1 MNRVLLLL
9 AVALASASMTG
20 CARQRVDRQL
30 GTVAKE
36 WSKTIRASQ
45 VIPIYPLSEDLQPGD
60 CFVVEVP
67 TEDEVQLWE
76 REGFL
81 PLVHHVA
88 RLNVT
93 PYSKTY
99 RNEAYGVKK
108 GAPQPPTLWQRLRD
122 GAATTRPAVVNNVFV
137 LSVPLLGPLTLPVP
151 RVLAARHIQPTHWD
165 MAPRASF
172 PTFRV
177 AVSTETAGDASIPIS
192 GLPLGLSVLNAQEAV
207 ASVTLSDAYTYGQ
220 DVAAVLKKAQE
231 CLGGQQLARYEP
243 REVWDGEAETYRKNY
258 SYLRV
263 VHRVYLVGGVNV
275 SVTDTS
281 DTQAGLRF
289 FRPKPSDDPAVQK
302 KQADALAA
310 QNAALAEET
319 NRLNRALALASVDS
333 VPGGAISVTDR
344 STRSI
349 SLKETFDRPL
359 VVGYISFD
367 IPIGKCGK
375 LGKNIVA
382 TQVRLDRGRYD
393 SIAEWAALYPH
404 AAKELCDWLEKDGN
418 SDWLRGL
425 RPDLLKES
433 TPQQRAERLR
443 KYLAKPWWQRYMY
456 RLPGMRIAS
465 DRYRQ
470 INARILHDVIRKPS
484 GIDPGLKVAA
494 H

>member
-1 MNRVLLLL
+1 MNRMLLLL
-9 AVALASASMTG
+9 AAALVTVPSTG
-20 CARQRVDRQL
+20 CARKRVDQQL

-36 WSKTIRASQ
+36 WSRTIRASQ

-88 RLNVT
+88 RLDVT
-93 PYSKTY
+93 PYSGAY
-99 RNEAYGVKK
+99 PNGAYGVTK
-108 GAPQPPTLWQRLRD
+108 GGPHPPTLWQKLRK

-137 LSVPLLGPLTLPVP
+137 LSVPLLGPMTLPVP
-151 RVLAARHIQPTHWD
+151 RMFASRHIQPTHWG

-192 GLPLGLSVLNAQEAV
+192 GLPLGLSVLNTQEAV

-220 DVAAVLKKAQE
+220 DVQQVQQRARELFDQ
-231 CLGGQQLARYEP
+231 QQLKQYEP

-310 QNAALAEET
+310 QNKALAEET
-319 NRLNRALALASVDS
+319 NRLNRALALSGADS

-344 STRSI
+344 SARSI

-367 IPIGKCGK
+367 IPIGKEGE
-375 LGKNIVA
+375 LGNQIVA

-393 SIAEWAALYPH
+393 SIAEWAALYPD
-404 AAKELCDWLEKDGN
+404 AAKELQEWLEIDAN
-418 SDWLRGL
+418 RRWIRSQ
-425 RPDLLKES
+425 RPELVS
-433 TPQQRAERLR
+433 AERLR
-443 KYLAKPWWQRYMY
+443 KYLAKPWWQRYTY
-456 RLPGMRIAS
+456 RLIWGRNVG

-470 INARILHDVIRKPS
+470 ITARILHDVIRKP
-484 GIDPGLKVAA
+484 PGLDPKSAA
-494 H
+494 S